1 MSSQPRGRWN
11 QQGGSVDPR
20 FDYHFGD
27 QASLG
32 YDGSQEP
39 PYPFPHGHDYYY
51 PDARDE
57 FGYRDQ

>member
-1 MSSQPRGRWN
+1 M
-11 QQGGSVDPR
+11 VDGISKAGPLILV
-20 FDYHFGD
+20 FIITL
-27 QASLG
+27 ATKPPLG